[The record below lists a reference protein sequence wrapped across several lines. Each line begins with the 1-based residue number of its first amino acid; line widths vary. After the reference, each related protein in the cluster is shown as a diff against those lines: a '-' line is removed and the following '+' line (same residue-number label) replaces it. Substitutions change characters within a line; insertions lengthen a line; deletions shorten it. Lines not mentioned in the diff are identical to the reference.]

1 MLAHG
6 KSEVEALAT
15 RCSVT
20 EGDDANGWRV
30 DVWNMNDLD
39 VDGAVAIYKAVLEG
53 GASDSI
59 IELLAEGGIDLNA
72 LLVDTGKDDIT
83 RSDITELTA
92 AASLVAVPGCNVDLM
107 YMPNVPKMSRRKSDS
122 GIDIFVAI
130 VNSDQVTAEELE
142 DGEHLTIA
150 SVKHTVKIDSASDI
164 RWKLANSLSENELSA
179 PYLASQL
186 RVLNARMQQEGVS
199 QGAASRLYL
208 FLRDFPQRD
217 SVDLF
222 AIAIADPDL
231 RDDLEHQVTLLPD
244 AGQSNRTF
252 RMILMPGLRTVHERC
267 S

>member
-6 KSEVEALAT
+6 KSEVEALAA
-15 RCSVT
+15 RCNVT

-30 DVWNMNDLD
+30 DMWNMNDLD
-39 VDGAVAIYKAVLEG
+39 VDGAVGIYEAVLEG

-59 IELLAEGGIDLNA
+59 VELLAEGGIDLNA
-72 LLVDTGKDDIT
+72 LLVGTGKDDIT
-83 RSDITELTA
+83 RSDVTELTA

-130 VNSDQVTAEELE
+130 VSSDETAAEELQ

-150 SVKHTVKIDSASDI
+150 SVKHTVRTDSASDI

-186 RVLNARMQQEGVS
+186 RVLNARMQQEGLG

-217 SVDLF
+217 SVELF
-222 AIAIADPDL
+222 GIAIAPPDL
-231 RDDLEHQVTLLPD
+231 RDDLDHQVTLLPD
-244 AGQSNRTF
+244 AGQSKRRF
-252 RMILMPGLRTVHERC
+252 RMILMPGLRTVHERFP
-267 S
+267 